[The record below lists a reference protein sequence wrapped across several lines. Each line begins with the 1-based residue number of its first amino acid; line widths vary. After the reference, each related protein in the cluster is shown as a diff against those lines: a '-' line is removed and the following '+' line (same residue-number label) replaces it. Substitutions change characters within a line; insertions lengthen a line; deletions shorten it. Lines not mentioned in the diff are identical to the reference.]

1 MLFNIEIETVLSLPK
16 IRILRVDIRFSNKRR
31 VIFTA
36 AISKSMAFHNAPVDE
51 DGFRGGVQL
60 RSRNDVMHEVSR
72 QTRMNNKTFSRY
84 FKSRFFFFLNKYQDI
99 FLGNQRFN

>member
-1 MLFNIEIETVLSLPK
+1 MLFNIKTQTVLSLPK
-16 IRILRVDIRFSNKRR
+16 IRILRIDIRFSNKRR

-36 AISKSMAFHNAPVDE
+36 AISKSMALHNAPVDE

-84 FKSRFFFFLNKYQDI
+84 FKRKFFFF
-99 FLGNQRFN
+99 